1 MLIRYIEAERGLLGE
16 EKHENVN
23 RIANCE
29 PPSGA
34 STRIATGFHVA
45 GTAYE

>member
-23 RIANCE
+23 RNVNYK

-34 STRIATGFHVA
+34 STCIAIGFHVA
-45 GTAYE
+45 RMAYE